1 MLNFREVPAN
11 MQNML
16 KFMFGWPQMVTA
28 IIGGVIAVVVLKAL
42 RKQLQNR

>member
-1 MLNFREVPAN
+1 

-28 IIGGVIAVVVLKAL
+28 IIGGNRGCRLKAL
-42 RKQLQNR
+42 RNSANR